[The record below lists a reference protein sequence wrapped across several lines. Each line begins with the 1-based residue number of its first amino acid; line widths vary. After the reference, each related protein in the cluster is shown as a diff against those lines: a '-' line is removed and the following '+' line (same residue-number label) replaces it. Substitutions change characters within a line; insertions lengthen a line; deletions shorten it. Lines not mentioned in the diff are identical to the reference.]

1 MIFEFNSITLIELML
16 IKSQKNLKNSEK
28 NPGKIIEY

>member
-1 MIFEFNSITLIELML
+1 MNFEFNSITLIELML

-28 NPGKIIEY
+28 NPGKLIEH